1 MLQEVFITCAVTG
14 AGDTA
19 GKHPDLPVT
28 PEQIAQASVDAAK
41 AGAAIAHVPVR
52 DPDTGAGARA
62 PELFAE
68 TVDRIRSADTDV
80 VLNLTTGMGGDFY
93 WNPDDP
99 YKAGPGSDL
108 AHAAERVQH
117 VLQLKPEICSF
128 DIATMNFFDSAF
140 ISTPDLL
147 VEMGELIKSVG
158 TKPELECFDLGQVR
172 LANHLIDQGVIDS
185 PALFQICLGVPWGA
199 PADTESMLAMRNL
212 LPADA
217 IWSGFGISREQMPMV
232 AQAAI
237 LGGNARVGLE
247 DNLYLD
253 RGQLASNAQ
262 LVERAVEILERMG
275 ARVLGP
281 EQVRE
286 RLSLRNGP
294 S

>member
-1 MLQEVFITCAVTG
+1 MLNEVFITCAVTG

-19 GKHPDLPVT
+19 GRHADLPVT
-28 PEQIAQASVDAAK
+28 PEQVAKASIEAAK
-41 AGAAIAHVPVR
+41 AGAAIAHVHVR
-52 DPDTGAGARA
+52 DPQTGKGARA

-68 TVDRIRSADTDV
+68 TVDRIRSDATGV
-80 VLNLTTGMGGDFY
+80 VINLTTGMGGDFY
-93 WNPDDP
+93 WNSEDP
-99 YKAGPGSDL
+99 YRAGKGSDL
-108 AHAAERVQH
+108 AGAAERVRH

-140 ISTPDLL
+140 ISTPELL

-172 LANHLIDQGVIDS
+172 LANHLIEQGVIDS
-185 PALFQICLGVPWGA
+185 PPLFQLCLGVPWGA
-199 PADTESMLAMRNL
+199 PADTESMLTMRNL

-217 IWSGFGISREQMPMV
+217 TWSGFGISRLQMPMV

-275 ARVLGP
+275 ARVLGAG
-281 EQVRE
+281 EVRE
-286 RLSLRNGP
+286 RLALKNAP
-294 S
+294 

>member
-19 GKHPDLPVT
+19 GKQLDLPVT

-41 AGAAIAHVPVR
+41 AGAAIAHVHVR
-52 DPDTGAGARA
+52 DPDTSAGARA
-62 PELFAE
+62 PNCLLK
-68 TVDRIRSADTDV
+68 RS
-80 VLNLTTGMGGDFY
+80 TGSAKCRHGRGAQ
-93 WNPDDP
+93 PDNRYGWRLLLEP
-99 YKAGPGSDL
+99 RRPLQAGPGSDL
-108 AHAAERVQH
+108 RHAAERVQH

-199 PADTESMLAMRNL
+199 PADTESMLAIRNL

-237 LGGNARVGLE
+237 LVAT
-247 DNLYLD
+247 
-253 RGQLASNAQ
+253 RGSAWKTT
-262 LVERAVEILERMG
+262 
-275 ARVLGP
+275 
-281 EQVRE
+281 
-286 RLSLRNGP
+286 
-294 S
+294 